1 MIFFLIKASLKQHFL
16 TKRRKENHIANGT
29 YQDVLR
35 KERQRQRI
43 NEVSDET
50 NIFKYLCIVIFLDKQ
65 KLIQLIY

>member
-35 KERQRQRI
+35 KELQRQRI

-50 NIFKYLCIVIFLDKQ
+50 NIKYPCIVIFLDKQ
-65 KLIQLIY
+65 KLIQIIC